1 MRKQWWKL
9 IFALPALAMV
19 LYAGGYI
26 SQFIRNYKLWQ
37 AAGQI
42 DSPTFPS
49 FELSACID
57 GLFSFPYGLYGVGIC
72 IGAFAVLIFIVMH
85 MGDNDGEVK
94 DTERNLSYSNKGTY
108 GTS

>member
-57 GLFSFPYGLYGVGIC
+57 GLFSFPYGTSYRHLPISIYYS
-72 IGAFAVLIFIVMH
+72 
-85 MGDNDGEVK
+85 
-94 DTERNLSYSNKGTY
+94 TEPNFCQL
-108 GTS
+108 